1 MQILKKINNNVAM
14 ARDGNGQDIVV
25 FGKGIGFPAMPYE
38 LTDLSKIQRTFYD
51 IKSSYISTIGN
62 LPEELI
68 LLSADIVEIAKSE
81 LECSINPN
89 LPFTLADHLNFAIE
103 RFQSGLEMKTPLA
116 YDIAHFYPV
125 ETELGRQALELIQ
138 ERKGIRLPDHEAVG
152 IALHLING
160 EMENS
165 DMHATLI
172 ATQIVTDIT
181 SIVEESLSIQLDT
194 ASFNYSRF
202 VLHLRYLIQRL
213 QNDEQEISGMNST
226 LRQVALEYPEIY
238 RCALCVTRYLETNW
252 RWQCNQDELLYLMM
266 HINRVQERT
275 LLSQNGE
282 AK

>member
-14 ARDGNGQDIVV
+14 AKDGNDQDIVV

-51 IKSSYISTIGN
+51 IKSSYIGTIEN

-68 LLSADIVEIAKSE
+68 LLAADIVEIAKSE

-125 ETELGRQALELIQ
+125 EVELGRQALELIQ
-138 ERKGIRLPDHEAVG
+138 ERKGIQLPDHEAVG

-160 EMENS
+160 ELENS

-172 ATQIVTDIT
+172 ASQIVTDIT
-181 SIVEESLSIQLDT
+181 CIVEESLSIQLDT

-213 QNDEQEISGMNST
+213 QNDEQEVSGMNST
-226 LRQVALEYPEIY
+226 LRQVALEYPKVY
-238 RCALCVTRYLETNW
+238 RCALSVRRYLGTNW
-252 RWQCNQDELLYLMM
+252 NWQCNQDELLYLML

-275 LLSQNGE
+275 LLSQDGE
-282 AK
+282 SK